1 MVIIITKTSQ
11 ACDWCP
17 EGSRKGHII
26 MNDKKRNRFITRIII
41 LSVLAAAIV
50 FTIYTSVTKEK
61 YDVLEVGDYAPDF
74 ALVDLDGIE
83 HQLSEYKGQGV
94 FLNFWGTW
102 CAPCKKEMPAMGRQ
116 YEVYKDQGVQ
126 ILAVNIAESDLKVQA
141 FVEQYGMTFPTLIDT
156 TKSVMQAYNVKPLP
170 TTLLINPEG
179 KIEKIITG
187 EMSENDIK
195 GYMEQIKPG

>member
-1 MVIIITKTSQ
+1 
-11 ACDWCP
+11 
-17 EGSRKGHII
+17 